1 MQELKMGDKQLKY
14 GKIAATKKEE
24 EGHERP
30 GDKIIEEE

>member
-1 MQELKMGDKQLKY
+1 LKY